1 MSFFEKVLPKIGCSL
16 LFLFMMNV
24 LILLVLFIIFR
35 ICAECESPD
44 HAMYDAIIF
53 IIQKP
58 IHDIS
63 KNVREANNWQNPKTY
78 NFGCFN

>member
-1 MSFFEKVLPKIGCSL
+1 M
-16 LFLFMMNV
+16 
-24 LILLVLFIIFR
+24 
-35 ICAECESPD
+35 CAECESPD
-44 HAMYDAIIF
+44 HAMYDAIIS

-63 KNVREANNWQNPKTY
+63 KNVREAKNWQNPKTY